1 MGRRKEILP
10 DDLDELEQH
19 VRDEVASMV
28 DAGYTSEHAF
38 RQAMVQMGDY
48 GEVEEAYRR
57 VYWGKLRRQGLV
69 GTTLILEFAMLKNY
83 VTLALR
89 NLARYPGYTFINV
102 AGLAVGIACCLLILL
117 FVQDEVS
124 YDRFHEHADRIVRVT
139 LRVPDMDRELEVTPT
154 IVAPLFKRTFPEVE
168 DAVRYYDVGRFRA
181 VTVRV
186 GDEAWQESGF
196 VHADSTVFNVFTFPF
211 IAGSPESALVRPQ
224 TLVLTESTAMRY
236 FGDGQSAL
244 GRSVSVSGTE
254 YEVTGVIE
262 DVPANSHLQF
272 DIMASFTST
281 HWSQREQW
289 GSANFYTYLLLAP
302 GATAIDLRTA
312 MKGLLDRARSEMGL
326 PPEFDLGL
334 QSLSDIY
341 LVFMGRQRF
350 VNLLSAI
357 AALILLIACVN
368 YVNLATARSTRR
380 SREVGMRK
388 VLGAY
393 RGQIMR
399 QFFGES
405 ALMVSMSL
413 ILGAGL
419 AVFLLPFFNDVSQ
432 KSMAFG
438 ALLEPRMLLITVG
451 LLVLV
456 SLASGIYPSLVLSGF
471 RPASV
476 LKGGRTTTGGNRR
489 FREILVV
496 FQFAVTVVLIVAT
509 TVVFRQ
515 LQFIQTTDVGFD
527 REHVVVI
534 PIADRAAFRSIPL
547 LRTSLAS
554 NPAVVGMSAMTS
566 IPGEMRGGYGFST
579 PGMSESDDALHIA
592 ASPVDAHA
600 VDVLGLDL
608 LAGESFRLP
617 PDELARPDSANYQY
631 VINESLVKL
640 AGWTPESAVG
650 QRMTVSGP
658 NRMGTVVGVIRD
670 FNFLDLKQDIQPQAL
685 FVEPEFNVL
694 LIKLAGNDTAGTIS
708 DIQRVWRETT
718 GGSPWEY
725 SFLDDEYRA
734 FYDAEQR
741 LGRIFGAASLLA
753 ILIACLGLVGLAS
766 FTAEQRTK
774 EIGVRKVM
782 GAEVRSLVFLLNQ
795 NMTKLVLAGAVVAL
809 PVAWYVMDAWL
820 SGFAYRTE
828 LSWWIFAGAG
838 LSAAVIAWATVSY
851 QSVRAATVD
860 PVVALR
866 YE

>member
-10 DDLDELEQH
+10 EDLDELEQH
-19 VRDEVASMV
+19 VRDEVAYMV
-28 DAGYTSEHAF
+28 DAGYTPEHAF

-117 FVQDEVS
+117 FVRDEIS
-124 YDRFHEHADRIVRVT
+124 FDRFHEHADRIVRVT

-168 DAVRYYDVGRFRA
+168 DAVRYYDIGRFRA

-196 VHADSTVFNVFTFPF
+196 VYADSTVFNVLTFPF
-211 IAGSPESALVRPQ
+211 LAGSASTALVRPQ
-224 TLVLTESTAMRY
+224 TLVLTESTAIRY
-236 FGDGQSAL
+236 FGDAL
-244 GRSVSVSGTE
+244 YAVGRTVNVSGTE
-254 YEVTGVIE
+254 YEVTGVLQ
-262 DVPANSHLQF
+262 DVPSNSHLQF

-302 GATAIDLRTA
+302 GVTSTDLRTA
-312 MKGLLDRARSEMGL
+312 MRGLLDRARAEMGL
-326 PPEFDLGL
+326 PPSFDLGMQNL
-334 QSLSDIY
+334 TDIY
-341 LVFMGRQRF
+341 LVHMDRQRF

-368 YVNLATARSTRR
+368 YVNLATARSARR

-393 RGQIMR
+393 RGQIVR

-405 ALMVSMSL
+405 ALMVTMSL
-413 ILGAGL
+413 LLGAGL

-432 KSMAFG
+432 KSMEIG
-438 ALLEPRMLLITVG
+438 ALLEPRMLLITAG

-471 RPASV
+471 RPIAV

-489 FREILVV
+489 FREVLVV
-496 FQFAVTVVLIVAT
+496 FQFAVTVFLIVAT

-515 LQFIQTTDVGFD
+515 LQFIQSADVGFD

-534 PIADRAAFRSIPL
+534 PISDGSAFRAIPV
-547 LRTSLAS
+547 LRSTLAS
-554 NPAVVGMSAMTS
+554 NSAIVNMSAMNS
-566 IPGEMRGGYGFST
+566 IPGEMRGGYGFNT
-579 PGMSESDDALHIA
+579 PGMSDSDDPIHIG
-592 ASPVDAHA
+592 ASPVDAHS

-608 LAGESFRLP
+608 LSGEGFRAP
-617 PDELARPDSANYQY
+617 ANELARPDSANYQY
-631 VINESLVKL
+631 VINESLMRL
-640 AGWTPESAVG
+640 AGWTPESAIG
-650 QRMTVSGP
+650 QLMSVSGP
-658 NRMGTVVGVIRD
+658 TRMGTVVGVIRD
-670 FNFLDLKQDIQPQAL
+670 FNFLDLKQEIQPQAL

-694 LIKLAGNDTAGTIS
+694 LIKLTGNDTPGVLA
-708 DIQRVWRETT
+708 DIRSVWREAT

-734 FYDAEQR
+734 FYDAERR

-782 GAEVRSLVFLLNQ
+782 GADVRSLVFLLNQ
-795 NMTKLVLAGAVVAL
+795 NMTKLVLLGAVVAL
-809 PVAWYVMDAWL
+809 PVAWYVMDGWL
-820 SGFAYRTE
+820 SGFAFRTE

-838 LSAAVIAWATVSY
+838 FSAAIIAWVTVSY